1 MGQNKRATISAAP
14 LVILML
20 NSVDFIAEDDY
31 IADEGNDV
39 AHEAVEVCVVEIASF
54 VAEDDV

>member
-1 MGQNKRATISAAP
+1 MKERGAADMVAP

-31 IADEGNDV
+31 IADDGEPNKCRRPCT
-39 AHEAVEVCVVEIASF
+39 A
-54 VAEDDV
+54 